1 MSKSSVQYSRGY
13 FRTQKSQKLSVSLHN
28 STQFGK
34 KFHWNKICEIQS
46 EENEQEGKQ
55 QKSRANVGQMS
66 MTCQRSRKTRFVS
79 SFEFLTFCYQFEI
92 SMKVVKELGKRIE
105 LAKKT

>member
-55 QKSRANVGQMS
+55 EKSRAKEGQMS
-66 MTCQRSRKTRFVS
+66 TTDVNDREK
-79 SFEFLTFCYQFEI
+79 LD
-92 SMKVVKELGKRIE
+92 L
-105 LAKKT
+105 

>member
-55 QKSRANVGQMS
+55 EKSRAKVGQMS
-66 MTCQRSRKTRFVS
+66 TTDVNDREK
-79 SFEFLTFCYQFEI
+79 LD
-92 SMKVVKELGKRIE
+92 L
-105 LAKKT
+105 